1 MDLLAP
7 LNGRGFQAPPAVGQ
21 SLPPAYMAQ
30 LSEDVEIF
38 DSENDDDGDDDDD
51 DDDMPSVKQIL
62 ASSKRTKW
70 VVDLTGDDDDDRDGD
85 DGDFTKVSWLGTT

>member
-21 SLPPAYMAQ
+21 SLLPAYMAQ
-30 LSEDVEIF
+30 LSEDGEIF
-38 DSENDDDGDDDDD
+38 DSENDDDDDDL
-51 DDDMPSVKQIL
+51 PSVKQIL
-62 ASSKRTKW
+62 SSSKRTKW